1 MKKIRKDDEV
11 QVIAGRDKGKRG
23 KVLRVQSDG
32 KVIISGINMIK
43 RHTKPNPMAGTA
55 GGILEKE
62 APIQV
67 SNVAIFN
74 PATNKAD
81 RVGFKIL
88 EDGKKVRVFKSN
100 NEVVDN

>member
-11 QVIAGRDKGKRG
+11 LVIAGRDKGKRG

-32 KVIISGINMIK
+32 KLVVSGINMVK
-43 RHTKPNPMAGTA
+43 RHTKPNPMLGTA
-55 GGILEKE
+55 GGIVEKE
-62 APIQV
+62 SPIQA

-88 EDGKKVRVFKSN
+88 EDGKKVRIFKSN